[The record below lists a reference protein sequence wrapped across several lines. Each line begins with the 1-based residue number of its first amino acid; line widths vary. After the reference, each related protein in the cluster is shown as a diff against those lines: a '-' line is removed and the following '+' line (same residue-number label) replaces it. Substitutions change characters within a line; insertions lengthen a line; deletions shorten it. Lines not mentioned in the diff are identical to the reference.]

1 MKDPPPSVNS
11 CLQRKRETA
20 DKEFL
25 YSLPKLNFNQKVQA
39 WLSGSYRETAF
50 AELNTNKEDSCSSIL
65 SLYYQSD
72 FLNSFV
78 FENDIPHLHLD
89 EFLKLFSSFLF
100 SSWVSFLA
108 GGHLV
113 FFLFLLT
120 FLMFLGPK
128 RPLFFFQLLTLIG
141 GLLDI
146 FFKYAESV
154 FSPFFVFFSGSCSQ
168 PMVTHLIR
176 RVRLKLHRFLARFS
190 SFFLPGRSFKPGTLF
205 LPKLRHIPAFVSSAG
220 PLKSRFR
227 RYQARRMSRGK
238 KPLLQLHHLKN
249 NNNKLTNEML
259 TVPLLVHN
267 NVPSIKADIGKVGLS
282 LIIDSGSPCNLIPY
296 SLLKEFENSSGFR
309 CPRFANQTKLQA
321 HNSGSL
327 NIRDSGAIIPVTFI
341 DCAGSSRVL
350 HLPFLLENCT
360 GKDVIIGLPQIKCLD
375 VNMESNDST
384 CTLTLKNS
392 HSRIEPTSPIP
403 VYSYDDTLV
412 IPNDIQ
418 IKNGLYHL
426 SNDRSMHEP
435 NCNVEHDPRIEC
447 NLTDLSFVKRYLP
460 PFAKPAVGHT
470 IHNSLDEQVFVN
482 SNRCE
487 KRLETFGTMLPEL
500 VGVLEFIDG
509 SQKQFERKS
518 RPGFSSRLSNSSV
531 PRVSKICDAPHTDH
545 DIPQNDSFIDLDFI
559 ENESDPQDELYSSQS
574 LFKPEIII
582 HNISSLPALSNVS
595 RLHFVTEGPNYS
607 CLLSNSRACSCICLK
622 HKDII
627 RFESFSVKGPKL
639 MVTNK
644 NDIKLIYFSLP
655 FSVRVCDTQKIALLL
670 KLLHKF
676 GTPNIVWDI
685 TGHGSHPSLPEFIND
700 LKTGF
705 SRVLVPSQ
713 IIFNLYILDET
724 AVNPPPPPLQN
735 KVQNIFVEKNIG
747 MRGNDSVIPESVL
760 NEAEAFPFLPVLT
773 LEEDTETFLSHSG
786 PEEKDFLRDLLKT
799 YSSVP
804 SAHPGDIGRV
814 VDKGFLMDIVLK
826 DPSHPLP
833 LDMPFPS
840 SVNKK
845 LACSKIVKHWMD
857 AGIVVPSSIRT
868 HASRLTVAHKHLNKN
883 DFNKIINRLKED
895 HNLDFSHLEISEF
908 HRISPSLLTPYEISK
923 SYRVCLDARN
933 LNNLTADEIVCSPN
947 PDTMISELMFMN
959 SDQSN
964 LETNKDL
971 ISNVPEELLKY
982 LNDPT
987 DDSEDDQMFYSSLD
1001 IRSAHTSLVLT
1012 ERASHYLN
1020 VILPDYQ
1027 IVRFLQAPFGL
1038 KTINSR
1044 WNTFITTILKDL
1056 IERRLVCVYADDILL
1071 LTKGRRL
1078 HRLVS
1083 VEVFRRFA
1091 HYNIK
1096 ISLNKCYMFVPEF
1109 KFLGFNFTSEGI
1121 KLTDERI
1128 SGILN
1133 ITPPSNLQGVQRL
1146 LGTLNYIS
1154 RFLPDLQE
1162 ILLPITSLLSKSTP
1176 FVWSDEHDEALNKVK
1191 QLVKD
1196 NSQLGFIDANLELSL
1211 YCDSSKKAGG
1221 AVLFQWDRNKHEQPV
1236 PVCFFSRKYN
1246 VEQTRHLSSLELELL
1261 NLIDS
1266 LARLQAFVN
1275 ITSKPIKLFTDAKSV
1290 LFLLKSLKVGPNPKL
1305 ARLGSRL
1312 AQFDIAFHITYVKP
1326 MSDKKFLIA
1335 DFLSRSRDI
1344 EDSEHLPP
1352 PPMKAFRKLEKE
1364 HIKHNL
1370 QPGTVLTLS
1379 EMISKVDENPDWFPT
1394 FFPTPLNPFPPELYD
1409 CELSPVPSTVY
1420 DHVDPSSLSLPALDF
1435 TESHPRK
1442 MHNIMFLR
1450 RDLSPAELLD
1460 QQLKD
1465 EFIRPIVDRLNQ
1477 NPELERTEKGYFL
1490 NNQILHKVIDD
1501 TKECIPTNSLL
1512 VLPSKLVP
1520 NIVAEFHIAYGH
1532 LGRDKLLSL
1541 LNSLYHSPTL
1551 YKTCISIIQG
1561 CHICQLVKPGNSRL
1575 PPLIPSQTASFP
1587 LNIFAI
1593 DFCKVPSFK
1602 GFTHVLIGV
1611 DHFSGFI
1618 ITKACRSESA
1628 AEVTSFL
1635 SNVFA
1640 NFGSPITIKSDN
1652 GASLLKARP
1661 VRNLLALWGVEVASL
1676 SLAYTPV
1683 HNGKVER
1690 AIRSFRALVRSL
1702 SPDSVRGWYPNLQ
1715 RLTFIHNSTPRIF
1728 KNKDKTVLASPFEL
1742 FLRRKPTPLFV
1753 NTSLVNDPTAADYF
1767 QSSKDEIERLQK
1779 FVAEFLAR
1787 KNEEYIKKMNVHS
1800 HPSSLKVGDL
1810 CVLRDN
1816 AAPRA
1821 GDLPKKYFPPYLPI
1835 IYIVRHVKDLLCVLE
1850 DPLTGNISYQN
1861 VRFVKKYKS
1870 RDSIFMELSPE
1881 LQKVVGYPFNP
1892 LNFSTR
1898 RQLLD
1903 FLAANRLTDDLQPD
1917 DLESHSR
1924 HSDSQ
1929 VSILPLTPITDN
1941 VPGSI
1946 GDPPIEDVIGS
1957 IGDPLEVSASLSDST
1972 PDLNRSL
1979 PSFSPSAYKVP
1990 VLDEF
1995 YPVSETEFTIEP
2007 IAPES
2012 SPPIMENPASAV
2024 SDKPAQGPPNPWRRF
2039 TRAAKAKLKY

>member
-1 MKDPPPSVNS
+1 MDNDNSNLVDDCSNLHSVADDDSVVRLDPHIILFQNEDSLRNSDFLNRETSTTSPFEWVQVPPPYSSQIDTVNDAGTGDRQDDVRFPRSFFSFFKDKSNFPLSAASQYCVDKFSALQGYLSINPQFDVEIFHNAGINKCCERPPPSVNS

-128 RPLFFFQLLTLIG
+128 CPLFFFQLLTLIG

-154 FSPFFVFFSGSCSQ
+154 FSPFFVFFSGSCRP

-220 PLKSRFR
+220 PLKSRFH

-341 DCAGSSRVL
+341 DCTGSSRVL

-487 KRLETFGTMLPEL
+487 KRLEAFGTMLPEL

-559 ENESDPQDELYSSQS
+559 ENESDPQDEPYSSQS

-639 MVTNK
+639 MVTIK
-644 NDIKLIYFSLP
+644 NNIKLIYFSLP
-655 FSVRVCDTQKIALLL
+655 FFVRVCDTQKIALLSR
-670 KLLHKF
+670 LLHKF

-804 SAHPGDIGRV
+804 SAHPGDIGKV

-908 HRISPSLLTPYEISK
+908 HRISPSLL
-923 SYRVCLDARN
+923 
-933 LNNLTADEIVCSPN
+933 
-947 PDTMISELMFMN
+947 
-959 SDQSN
+959 
-964 LETNKDL
+964 
-971 ISNVPEELLKY
+971 
-982 LNDPT
+982 
-987 DDSEDDQMFYSSLD
+987 
-1001 IRSAHTSLVLT
+1001 
-1012 ERASHYLN
+1012 
-1020 VILPDYQ
+1020 
-1027 IVRFLQAPFGL
+1027 
-1038 KTINSR
+1038 
-1044 WNTFITTILKDL
+1044 
-1056 IERRLVCVYADDILL
+1056 
-1071 LTKGRRL
+1071 
-1078 HRLVS
+1078 
-1083 VEVFRRFA
+1083 
-1091 HYNIK
+1091 
-1096 ISLNKCYMFVPEF
+1096 
-1109 KFLGFNFTSEGI
+1109 
-1121 KLTDERI
+1121 
-1128 SGILN
+1128 
-1133 ITPPSNLQGVQRL
+1133 
-1146 LGTLNYIS
+1146 
-1154 RFLPDLQE
+1154 
-1162 ILLPITSLLSKSTP
+1162 
-1176 FVWSDEHDEALNKVK
+1176 
-1191 QLVKD
+1191 
-1196 NSQLGFIDANLELSL
+1196 
-1211 YCDSSKKAGG
+1211 
-1221 AVLFQWDRNKHEQPV
+1221 
-1236 PVCFFSRKYN
+1236 
-1246 VEQTRHLSSLELELL
+1246 
-1261 NLIDS
+1261 
-1266 LARLQAFVN
+1266 
-1275 ITSKPIKLFTDAKSV
+1275 
-1290 LFLLKSLKVGPNPKL
+1290 
-1305 ARLGSRL
+1305 
-1312 AQFDIAFHITYVKP
+1312 
-1326 MSDKKFLIA
+1326 
-1335 DFLSRSRDI
+1335 
-1344 EDSEHLPP
+1344 
-1352 PPMKAFRKLEKE
+1352 
-1364 HIKHNL
+1364 
-1370 QPGTVLTLS
+1370 
-1379 EMISKVDENPDWFPT
+1379 
-1394 FFPTPLNPFPPELYD
+1394 
-1409 CELSPVPSTVY
+1409 
-1420 DHVDPSSLSLPALDF
+1420 
-1435 TESHPRK
+1435 
-1442 MHNIMFLR
+1442 
-1450 RDLSPAELLD
+1450 
-1460 QQLKD
+1460 
-1465 EFIRPIVDRLNQ
+1465 
-1477 NPELERTEKGYFL
+1477 
-1490 NNQILHKVIDD
+1490 
-1501 TKECIPTNSLL
+1501 
-1512 VLPSKLVP
+1512 
-1520 NIVAEFHIAYGH
+1520 
-1532 LGRDKLLSL
+1532 
-1541 LNSLYHSPTL
+1541 
-1551 YKTCISIIQG
+1551 
-1561 CHICQLVKPGNSRL
+1561 
-1575 PPLIPSQTASFP
+1575 
-1587 LNIFAI
+1587 
-1593 DFCKVPSFK
+1593 
-1602 GFTHVLIGV
+1602 
-1611 DHFSGFI
+1611 
-1618 ITKACRSESA
+1618 
-1628 AEVTSFL
+1628 
-1635 SNVFA
+1635 
-1640 NFGSPITIKSDN
+1640 
-1652 GASLLKARP
+1652 
-1661 VRNLLALWGVEVASL
+1661 
-1676 SLAYTPV
+1676 
-1683 HNGKVER
+1683 
-1690 AIRSFRALVRSL
+1690 
-1702 SPDSVRGWYPNLQ
+1702 
-1715 RLTFIHNSTPRIF
+1715 
-1728 KNKDKTVLASPFEL
+1728 
-1742 FLRRKPTPLFV
+1742 
-1753 NTSLVNDPTAADYF
+1753 
-1767 QSSKDEIERLQK
+1767 
-1779 FVAEFLAR
+1779 
-1787 KNEEYIKKMNVHS
+1787 
-1800 HPSSLKVGDL
+1800 
-1810 CVLRDN
+1810 
-1816 AAPRA
+1816 
-1821 GDLPKKYFPPYLPI
+1821 
-1835 IYIVRHVKDLLCVLE
+1835 
-1850 DPLTGNISYQN
+1850 
-1861 VRFVKKYKS
+1861 
-1870 RDSIFMELSPE
+1870 
-1881 LQKVVGYPFNP
+1881 
-1892 LNFSTR
+1892 
-1898 RQLLD
+1898 
-1903 FLAANRLTDDLQPD
+1903 
-1917 DLESHSR
+1917 
-1924 HSDSQ
+1924 
-1929 VSILPLTPITDN
+1929 
-1941 VPGSI
+1941 
-1946 GDPPIEDVIGS
+1946 
-1957 IGDPLEVSASLSDST
+1957 
-1972 PDLNRSL
+1972 
-1979 PSFSPSAYKVP
+1979 
-1990 VLDEF
+1990 
-1995 YPVSETEFTIEP
+1995 
-2007 IAPES
+2007 
-2012 SPPIMENPASAV
+2012 
-2024 SDKPAQGPPNPWRRF
+2024 
-2039 TRAAKAKLKY
+2039 